1 MIIQEQ
7 TIERLLQC
15 PMLVPMPISDS
26 EECAQELASWT
37 LQQSF
42 RGKFRGEAKD
52 ILHEMRGKV
61 LDLWEGNRKE
71 IGTLARTI
79 AFRLFSLVVDYEVI
93 HLEQP
98 YNLILG
104 GYTIQG
110 KYALLRKRSGERL
123 PYLLILHTNEP
134 DLRKRQILPPDPVT
148 MARYV
153 HLYMTT
159 QYTNAQVIHYPVFR
173 GKVWFNKEL
182 NIPLAKQHLESIMKT
197 IALFPS
203 FPTAGDH
210 CSKCATKP
218 CLEVFT
224 SGR

>member
-1 MIIQEQ
+1 MIIQEHA
-7 TIERLLQC
+7 IEELIKC
-15 PMLVPMPISDS
+15 PLLVPVSVSDS

-61 LDLWEGNRKE
+61 LDLWEGNKRE
-71 IGTLARTI
+71 IGTLARTV
-79 AFRLFSLVVDYEVI
+79 AFRMFSLVIDYEVI

-98 YNLILG
+98 YNLTLS

-134 DLRKRQILPPDPVT
+134 DLRKRQALPPDPVT

-153 HLYMTT
+153 HLYTTT
-159 QYTNAQVIHYPVFR
+159 QYTNAQVLHYPVFR
-173 GKVWFNKEL
+173 GKVWFNKGL
-182 NIPLAKQHLESIMKT
+182 NIPLAKQYLESMLRVAAISPN
-197 IALFPS
+197 FPVV
-203 FPTAGDH
+203 GDH
-210 CSKCATKP
+210 CSMCSTKP
-218 CLEVFT
+218 CLEVFKV
-224 SGR
+224 